1 MKNLKKLI
9 NKMLRI
15 ELNNYNKTISMMLK
29 VSLSTRAK
37 HQSEEHNNFR
47 QFNKEEAVRNIKD
60 VSFIPSVF
68 FTLN

>member
-37 HQSEEHNNFR
+37 HQSEEHNNFN
-47 QFNKEEAVRNIKD
+47 QFNREEAVKQIRE
-60 VSFIPSVF
+60 VAFIPSVY